1 MSSAYYKYLTEQT
14 VSIDESMVP
23 CFGKH
28 GSKRFTRNKSV
39 KFGHAFWI
47 AATPLRYA
55 IQFYYYIGKDEN
67 FDPTRGLCGSVVSK
81 LAGSLPK

>member
-39 KFGHAFWI
+39 KFGHTFWI

-55 IQFYYYIGKDEN
+55 I
-67 FDPTRGLCGSVVSK
+67 
-81 LAGSLPK
+81 